1 MEKRRSILIID
12 DDSKNIFALS
22 AVLKARGYHC
32 TSATS
37 AEEGFAMLRGTNEVG
52 VILLDMM
59 MPDTD
64 GYAMLEIIR
73 EDQELN
79 KLPVIAVTAQ
89 AMSGD
94 RERCLDA
101 GADDYVSKP
110 VDIDKL
116 EVILKKLI

>member
-1 MEKRRSILIID
+1 MEGKRSILIID
-12 DDSKNIFALS
+12 DDSKNIFALT
-22 AVLKARGYHC
+22 AVLKARGYKC
-32 TSATS
+32 VSATS
-37 AEEGFAMLRGTNEVG
+37 AEEGFSKLKENNDVG
-52 VILLDMM
+52 VLLLDMM

-64 GYAMLEIIR
+64 GYAMLEILR
-73 EDQELN
+73 NDPEHK

-89 AMSGD
+89 AMAGD
-94 RERCLDA
+94 KERCIEA